1 MLNDWSL
8 AGGLPG
14 STARIEAV
22 GWGEGRS
29 LRSDERYTIA
39 RSSKIVY
46 ERVELQGDE
55 KGRGRLVWG
64 GSKVVG
70 VRGGWAEVDYA
81 AAPLSMTTLKATPSV
96 YTQCGLSTDLTK
108 YMPASNLG
116 KTWSEAW
123 GSYED
128 TTALAPWQWPISIQS
143 VGRCIYPTSASMDL
157 VII

>member
-29 LRSDERYTIA
+29 LRSEERYTIA

-46 ERVELQGDE
+46 ERIELQGDE

-64 GSKVVG
+64 GCRGTRRVG
-70 VRGGWAEVDYA
+70 GGRLRCRSTQYDH
-81 AAPLSMTTLKATPSV
+81 LGTLKATPSV
-96 YTQCGLSTDLTK
+96 YQQCGLRTDLTK

-123 GSYED
+123 GSYD
-128 TTALAPWQWPISIQS
+128 GTTALAPWQWPISI
-143 VGRCIYPTSASMDL
+143 
-157 VII
+157 